1 MPYLSQTD
9 CCTMLGIDTQT
20 LHHWCSSA
28 HIQFRPDPLDARLP
42 CLTLEQ
48 VHLLAQTHG
57 LFPSTSATKLPPFVY
72 EQPTVA
78 ASFDGQLRRPCV
90 IRPNQKCRAG
100 RKIVKHILFVR
111 Q

>member
-78 ASFDGQLRRPCV
+78 ALESLIATITSLQAELQKVSSCLQAQAMGEHSQL
-90 IRPNQKCRAG
+90 
-100 RKIVKHILFVR
+100 
-111 Q
+111 